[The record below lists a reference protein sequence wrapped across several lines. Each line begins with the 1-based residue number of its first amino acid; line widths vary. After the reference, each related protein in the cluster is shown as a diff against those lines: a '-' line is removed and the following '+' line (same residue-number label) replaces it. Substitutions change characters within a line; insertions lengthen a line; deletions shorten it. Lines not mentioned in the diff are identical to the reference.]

1 MTLMNVTL
9 MTGFRDWKMTLNDID
24 WTHSMT
30 FGPVSSS
37 CKRYIAFCHDALNEI
52 LLGIQ
57 GLKKALVV
65 TPKGHFLL
73 FSSFLFAIKIFFC
86 NFALLFKYSRCKDNK
101 YF

>member
-1 MTLMNVTL
+1 MTLMTVTL
-9 MTGFRDWKMTLNDID
+9 MTGFWDWKMKMTHNDID

-73 FSSFLFAIKIFFC
+73 FSSFLFAIKIFF
-86 NFALLFKYSRCKDNK
+86 L
-101 YF
+101 